1 VRTRRAWYV
10 SFLAP
15 FRMKHLRVYR
25 HIALRRD
32 HPRRHVADGPRRSRG
47 TWTNEAKHVNSPKA
61 ANRARHIF
69 APRNWCVRNLLAQSA
84 PPALSLIGRLP
95 ACICHRSWAVVAPLA
110 KRAARHQLRAAA
122 PRSHAV
128 RSQQGFLQPCA
139 SPLVLMHPVANPF
152 FARYA
157 PRAGARCRGARFAAR
172 VRAHGLPCLSY
183 ERLQL
188 QPLRTTNSCTQLSD
202 VSRHGHGAL
211 AQSRVVLHVRVRVRM

>member
-1 VRTRRAWYV
+1 
-10 SFLAP
+10 
-15 FRMKHLRVYR
+15 MKHLRVYR

-32 HPRRHVADGPRRSRG
+32 HPRRHVADGPRWSRG

-61 ANRARHIF
+61 ANRARHVF

-152 FARYA
+152 LCSLR
-157 PRAGARCRGARFAAR
+157 PSCRRALSRRAVRGACPCARSAVPLLRTAAAAATANYQLVHTAERRQSSWAWRPRTVARGAAR
-172 VRAHGLPCLSY
+172 TSACAY
-183 ERLQL
+183 
-188 QPLRTTNSCTQLSD
+188 
-202 VSRHGHGAL
+202 
-211 AQSRVVLHVRVRVRM
+211 VRVRVS